1 MPKHKKIPCIKK
13 KKWEKKNEEKKWT
26 GKMNCSKFKMTK
38 CAFFLAAV
46 TTINKC
52 FLNSC
57 NRMTNWT

>member
-1 MPKHKKIPCIKK
+1 MPKHKKIPGIKK

-38 CAFFLAAV
+38 CAF
-46 TTINKC
+46 
-52 FLNSC
+52 LNSC